1 MHALCCEPNLGLATK
16 GGHDDKG
23 NGFGMRPMHP
33 LIQTQVCE
41 SARDYVLMFLNGFP
55 LWEWRI

>member
-1 MHALCCEPNLGLATK
+1 MNLEIVNLELKLINFNFICHACFLCCEPNLGLAAK

-33 LIQTQVCE
+33 LIPIQV
-41 SARDYVLMFLNGFP
+41 
-55 LWEWRI
+55 